1 MYKMNKEFLH
11 KWICALQ
18 STEYEQTR
26 YNLCLDGSYCAI
38 GIACKEVMGVKDIHM
53 YNKGEICDVVRSKNY
68 MNQELFKTKFGSDGL
83 DFIHDELMSC
93 VSELNDEDGLSFY
106 DISVW
111 LETNV
116 EGI

>member
-1 MYKMNKEFLH
+1 MNKEFLH

-26 YNLCLDGSYCAI
+26 YNLCSDWGSYCAI

-53 YNKGEICDVVRSKNY
+53 YNKGEICDVARSKNY

-83 DFIHDELMSC
+83 DFIHDELMGC
-93 VSELNDEDGLSFY
+93 VAELNDKDGLSFY

>member
-1 MYKMNKEFLH
+1 MNKEFLH

-18 STEYEQTR
+18 STEYKQIR

-38 GIACKEVMGVKDIHM
+38 GIACKEVMNVKDIHM
-53 YNKGEICDVVRSKNY
+53 YNKGEIREINIEKY
-68 MNQELFKTKFGSDGL
+68 KNQELFKRKYGND
-83 DFIHDELMSC
+83 DYEFIHEELMSC
-93 VSELNDEDGLSFY
+93 VASLNDDECFSFY